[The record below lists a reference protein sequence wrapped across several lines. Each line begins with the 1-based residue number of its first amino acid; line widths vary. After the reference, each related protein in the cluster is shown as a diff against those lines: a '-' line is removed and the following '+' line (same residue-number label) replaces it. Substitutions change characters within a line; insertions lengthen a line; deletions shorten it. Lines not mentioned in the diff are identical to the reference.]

1 MKIAFLSEMGFEGK
15 IPSNHPNM
23 RTEFAWMHAL
33 DADHFNIREFDHI
46 KGYDKLF
53 IIFPKGRVFLDA
65 AGSKLINENNPISD
79 LLSSNL
85 IQKLKIQN
93 KEVYFIQEG
102 PSWWFTNYEMADQI
116 NFINLIRSSD
126 GIYAHNEYD
135 TKFWKG
141 FTDKVFVMP
150 TLMIEDPIKSIEW
163 KPQNKTI
170 IGGNFS
176 RWYGGLQSFIVAQEF
191 KNDLWTISSHAQRLQ
206 EEELINHLPRTMW
219 SEWMEQLST
228 FKYAIHLMPTIA
240 AGTFS
245 LNCAYFGIPCIG
257 NKKVDTQ
264 RLCHPEL
271 SVDVDD
277 IKTAR
282 KLAIKLRDP
291 DFYNKCSKQA
301 KENYRKF
308 YDIEIWKS
316 KIVLTK

>member
-23 RTEFAWMHAL
+23 RTEFAWMYAL
-33 DADHFNIREFDHI
+33 NADHFNIRGFNHI
-46 KGYDKLF
+46 KGYNKIF

-65 AGSKLINENNPISD
+65 AGSKLVNEPNPVSDILDSD
-79 LLSSNL
+79 LVEV
-85 IQKLKIQN
+85 LKNQN
-93 KEVYFIQEG
+93 KEVYFVQEG

-116 NFINLIRSSD
+116 NFINLIRLSD

-135 TKFWKG
+135 VSFWKG
-141 FTDKVFVMP
+141 FTDNVFIIP
-150 TLMIEDPIKSIEW
+150 TLMVEDPIKDIEW

-170 IGGNFS
+170 VGGNFS

-191 KNDLWTISSHAQRLQ
+191 ENDLWTISSHAQRPQ

-219 SEWMEQLST
+219 AEWMEQLST
-228 FKYAIHLMPTIA
+228 FKYAVHLMPTIA

-264 RLCHPEL
+264 RLCHPHL
-271 SVDVDD
+271 SVDVDN
-277 IKTAR
+277 IEKAT
-282 KLAIKLRDP
+282 KLAKKLKTDKS
-291 DFYNKCSKQA
+291 FYNQCSKQA

-308 YDIEIWKS
+308 YDIKQFKN
-316 KIVLTK
+316 KINGL